1 MKLTDLV
8 SKPALTKL
16 TLDDEETVK
25 QYGEPLDFYT
35 MLPMPLDVFMQFQL
49 STDGK
54 DNLVNVLKD
63 VILDEE
69 GKKVLRDGKTMPPTL
84 LMQVVNK
91 IVAELGKSQG
101 RN

>member
-16 TLDDEETVK
+16 TLDDEDTVAK
-25 QYGEPLDFYT
+25 YGEPLDFYT
-35 MLPMPLDVFMQFQL
+35 MLPMPLDVFMKFQL

-54 DNLVNVLKD
+54 DNLVTVLKD

-69 GKKVLRDGKTMPPTL
+69 GNKVLQEGKTMPPTL
-84 LMQVVNK
+84 LMSVVNK
-91 IVAELGKSQG
+91 IVIELGKSQG